1 MSIFVV
7 LTNLDVF
14 ALSLEHSIETMR
26 EWQALLDLAHMFT
39 TSLAFLALT

>member
-7 LTNLDVF
+7 LINLDVF
-14 ALSLEHSIETMR
+14 SLSLEHSIETMR
-26 EWQALLDLAHMFT
+26 EWQALLDLAHIFT